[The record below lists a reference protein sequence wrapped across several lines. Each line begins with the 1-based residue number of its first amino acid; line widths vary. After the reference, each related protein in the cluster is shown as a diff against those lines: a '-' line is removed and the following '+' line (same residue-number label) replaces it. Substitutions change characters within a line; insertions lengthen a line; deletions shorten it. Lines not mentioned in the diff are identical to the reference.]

1 MTAFR
6 ARGQPSWPESDSP
19 FGDNGRGFGQH
30 QACTADRAA
39 TEMHE
44 VPVVC
49 KSRSHWN
56 TGTSAKRRFD
66 SARSHHEV
74 RGLRR
79 ARRPPVPRTRRP
91 RARRPGGPRRSG
103 AAFDVLSRRADASCR
118 FTQQGG
124 RVPRCTG
131 SRHAASPTI
140 DSTGPMTPP
149 AVTPPASQGISPL
162 AIRTGAAYQ
171 QSIESHPQTGAQIQ
185 RSGEKPWADRV
196 E

>member
-74 RGLRR
+74 RGSRR

-131 SRHAASPTI
+131 SRHAAEP
-140 DSTGPMTPP
+140 DHRQHRADDAAGRN
-149 AVTPPASQGISPL
+149 PASQPGDFPSRHPDRRSVSTVDRKPSPD
-162 AIRTGAAYQ
+162 
-171 QSIESHPQTGAQIQ
+171 
-185 RSGEKPWADRV
+185 RSPNTAVRREAMG
-196 E
+196 